1 MKLFNITTLI
11 VPFLL
16 LSGCDAKNKEST
28 LDERHKIM
36 LNAIFP
42 PSNTVEERIE
52 LEKQAESGD
61 AVAQTELGLMY
72 DEGEKVPED
81 NEKAFFWYQKAA
93 AKGFVMAE
101 FYLGAM
107 YVNGDGVPKDIS
119 KAVEWFEKA
128 ASEGV
133 AEAQFRL
140 GVIYYSDEYERKDFT
155 KAFEWFEKAAN
166 NGHGESQFKLGL
178 MYELGDGAPKDI
190 NKALEWYQKSATH
203 EVSAGA
209 AQNLGNIYYFGKGV
223 PKNPTKAA
231 EWYSQAAA
239 LGSMLSQHNLGLM
252 YYLGDGVVKNKAKAY
267 AWLNLAAAQGDENAK
282 LARDDIETKLSKDE
296 LVEAQRLSSNWK
308 IGDNLLVVSNVASS
322 NVNSVP
328 NRQPTKQKYGTAV
341 IVSKDGHALTN
352 HHVINGCG
360 EIKIAGR
367 EGGAKLITSDSAND
381 IALLQL
387 PNNNDNFAKINPEP
401 NKLRQG
407 EDVIVFG
414 YPLNSVLSSG
424 GNLTFGTVSA
434 LSGLNNNTNQI
445 QITAPIQPGS
455 SGSPVMDKKGD
466 IVGIVSM
473 KLDDTKMAKATG
485 SIGQTVNFAVNGQ
498 TVKTFLDTNNVPYK
512 TGGGFFSMEKNNA
525 DIAEE
530 AKKWTVLVECWK

>member
-1 MKLFNITTLI
+1 MKISNIATLI

-16 LSGCDAKNKEST
+16 LSGCDTKNKEST

-36 LNAIFP
+36 INAIFP

-61 AVAQTELGLMY
+61 AWAQTELGLMY

-81 NEKAFFWYQKAA
+81 NEKALFWYQKAA
-93 AKGFVMAE
+93 AKGFIMAE

-107 YVNGDGVPKDIS
+107 YFNGDGVPKDIN

-140 GVIYYSDEYERKDFT
+140 GVIYYSDEYERKNFT

-209 AQNLGNIYYFGKGV
+209 AQNLGNIYYWGKEV

-231 EWYSQAAA
+231 EWYRQAAA

-252 YYLGDGVVKNKAKAY
+252 YYLGDGVIKNKAKAY
-267 AWLNLAAAQGDENAK
+267 AWINLAAAQGYENAK
-282 LARDDIETKLSKDE
+282 LVRDDMEAKLSKDE
-296 LVEAQRLSSNWK
+296 LAEAQRLSSNWK
-308 IGDNLLVVSNVASS
+308 IGDNLLAVSNVASS
-322 NVNSVP
+322 NVNPVQSH
-328 NRQPTKQKYGTAV
+328 QSTKQKYGTAV
-341 IVSKDGHALTN
+341 IVSKEGHALTN
-352 HHVINGCG
+352 HHVINSCD

-367 EGGAKLITSDSAND
+367 DGVAKLITSDSAND

-434 LSGLNNNTNQI
+434 LSGLHNNTNQI

-466 IVGIVSM
+466 IIGIVSM

-512 TGGGFFSMEKNNA
+512 TGGSFFSMEKNNA